1 MNKELILVLDFNPT
15 LAQMAARQVRAA
27 KVYCEVLPGSTSIQT
42 ILDAAPKGIVIAGG
56 EGEAPP
62 LSAGLFELGLPVL
75 GVHEGASI
83 ASRDGLLVTATE
95 TGHTDHYS
103 MKFTP
108 SHLQTEKGKEAL
120 ETFLYRTCKCL
131 GGWTT
136 DVYIEEEIK
145 KLRAELGGRVLLG
158 LSGGV
163 DSSVTAMMLHKAI
176 GDKLVCV
183 FVDHGLLRKGEAD
196 EVVNLFK
203 KKMGMSLVHV
213 DASERFLE
221 KLKGV
226 RNPER
231 KRMIIGEEFIR
242 VFEDEAKKLGKIE
255 YLAQGTIYPD
265 LLESGVGAKF
275 VKSHHN
281 VGGLPE
287 NIGFKGIVEPLRLLF
302 KDEVRVVGEALG
314 LSHEMVWRQPFPG
327 PGIGVRCVGVI
338 TRDKLRALRDADAIF
353 REEIKKASLSE
364 SIWQYFAANLGVKS
378 VGMKNGAR
386 NFGYTIALR
395 AVHTTD
401 AMNASVAQLD
411 YALLTQSAERI
422 INEVDG
428 IGRVVY
434 DVTPKP
440 PGTIEFE

>member
-1 MNKELILVLDFNPT
+1 MKKEMIIVLDFNPA
-15 LAQMAARQVRAA
+15 LAQMAARQIRAA
-27 KVYCEVLPGSTSIQT
+27 KVYCEVLPGSADIAV
-42 ILDAAPKGIVIAGG
+42 IRDAAPKGIVIAGG
-56 EGEAPP
+56 EDLSP
-62 LSAGLFELGLPVL
+62 LPAGLFELGLPVL

-83 ASRDGLLVTATE
+83 ASSDGLLVTATE
-95 TGHTDHYS
+95 DAGDDHYT

-108 SHLQTEKGKEAL
+108 ALLQTGKGQKAL
-120 ETFLYRTCKCL
+120 EAFLYRTCGCL
-131 GGWTT
+131 GGWTAEA
-136 DVYIEEEIK
+136 YIDAEVK
-145 KLRAELGGRVLLG
+145 KLRAEIDGRVLLA

-163 DSSVTAMMLHKAI
+163 DSSVTAMLLHKAI

-183 FVDHGLLRKGEAD
+183 FVDHGLLRKGEA
-196 EVVNLFK
+196 EQVVSIFK
-203 KKMGMSLVHV
+203 KQMGMKLIHV
-213 DASERFLE
+213 DASERFLI
-221 KLKGV
+221 KLASV

-231 KRMIIGEEFIR
+231 KRRIIGEEFIR

-281 VGGLPE
+281 VGGMPE
-287 NIGFKGIVEPLRLLF
+287 NIGFKGLVEPLKLLF

-327 PGIGVRCVGVI
+327 PGLGVRCVGVI

-353 REEIKKASLSE
+353 REEIAAAKLSS

-378 VGMKNGAR
+378 VGMKDGAR

-401 AMNASVAQLD
+401 AMNASVAELP
-411 YALLTQSAERI
+411 YALLTRCAERI
-422 INEVDG
+422 VNEVDG
-428 IGRVVY
+428 VGRVVY

-440 PGTIEFE
+440 PGTIEYE